1 MIVLIVKKRK
11 HAGIYMKQDQQKKDK
26 AKQIKTVSD
35 NNPDNADTTG
45 RKTRKNKKA
54 LIITIITLSS
64 LMFLAAL
71 IITGLFIYSGYLK
84 NPQPVELTAEQQA
97 LLTERTS
104 SIYTKSILNPLPY
117 DTIPAELSINAK
129 SAILIDAANGC
140 ILYEKNADEPIPP
153 ASMTKLAVMFVVEQE
168 INTGRI
174 SYSDIVPLPPESWA
188 INQPPDSSL
197 MFLAEGQKVTLHE
210 LLEGL
215 AVCSG
220 NDAAYA
226 VAAYVSGSVDSF
238 VERMNSEMEKLGL
251 SSTHFTEPSG
261 YSEKNITTARDF
273 AAFSRVYIQR
283 YPESLKKY
291 HSLESFSYPQPWNLP
306 DGFSSLSKP
315 ASVRRFYPDKPI
327 KQNNTNKTLGLIP
340 GADGLKTGFIDE
352 SGYNLAYTV
361 KRGDT
366 RFISV
371 TLMGPG
377 HGSWEGNKY
386 RVEDAETFT
395 DFAFN
400 TFTTVRP
407 SAVEDI
413 PIIAAGGDQNSLFLT
428 QLAPEPI
435 SVPHIGE
442 FNLPSDGESGPI
454 YLSKTI
460 SAPAYLDAPIKAGE
474 QYGTVTYSL
483 GNTILA
489 NVPLVADRDVNESS
503 SLKSFIDHIC
513 LESTTPTQPSGN

>member
-1 MIVLIVKKRK
+1 MEQEK
-11 HAGIYMKQDQQKKDK
+11 QKKSK
-26 AKQIKTVSD
+26 SKQNKTVSAND
-35 NNPDNADTTG
+35 SKNADTAD
-45 RKTRKNKKA
+45 KASHKSKKA
-54 LIITIITLSS
+54 LKITIISLSS
-64 LMFLAAL
+64 LLFLATL
-71 IITGLFIYSGYLK
+71 IITGLFIYGNYLK
-84 NPQPVELTAEQQA
+84 NPQPIELTIEQQT

-104 SIYTKSILNPLPY
+104 SLYPASILNPLPY
-117 DTIPAELSINAK
+117 DTIPAELSINAE

-140 ILYEKNADEPIPP
+140 ILYEKNADSPIPP

-226 VAAYVSGSVDSF
+226 VAAYVSGSVDAF

-251 SSTHFTEPSG
+251 SSTHFIEPSG

-273 AAFSRVYIQR
+273 AAFSRIYIQR

-291 HSLESFSYPQPWNLP
+291 HSLESFAYPQPWNLP

-327 KQNNTNKTLGLIP
+327 KQTNTNKTLGLIP

-377 HGSWEGNKY
+377 HSSWEGNKY

-400 TFTTVRP
+400 TFTTVRS

-413 PIIAAGGDQNSLFLT
+413 PVIAAGGNENSLFLT

-435 SVPHIGE
+435 TVPHIGE
-442 FNLPSDGESGPI
+442 FNIPSDGESGSI

-483 GNTILA
+483 GNTVLA
-489 NVPLVADRDVNESS
+489 SVPLVADRDIEESWQI
-503 SLKSFIDHIC
+503 KGFIDH
-513 LESTTPTQPSGN
+513 LFVE